1 MLILFTKAFSMFPL
15 QYTVSLASARGFRA
29 AILLMPGCIAAGLIP
44 GLSAA
49 QNAQPGPLAAT
60 PLTQAVAATQ
70 RQAVVAPSL
79 AATNPFDKERQVWPD
94 RIPPPPPP
102 APPPAPPAVT
112 DQDMQ
117 VYGVIIT
124 GESRRATVKVG
135 KRFAHLA
142 TSGRPFANVT
152 EGQTL
157 GEFILS
163 SVRPDHLVL
172 FAPGG
177 EQRLYFTPKTDRT
190 ASPTALIAA
199 APTPVQGATNPQAD
213 AAGASGAA
221 PAPAQGVQPAAAPVT
236 GTPAANGVQQG
247 TAPTPAPAP
256 VGAANPFNLRNSLA
270 AAMEAARNNASQQG
284 SSPGSNPFQ
293 KP

>member
-1 MLILFTKAFSMFPL
+1 MIHLHH
-15 QYTVSLASARGFRA
+15 TVSFPPARGFRA
-29 AILLMPGCIAAGLIP
+29 AILLLPGCIAGGLMP
-44 GLSAA
+44 SLSAA
-49 QNAQPGPLAAT
+49 QNAPPRSASTPAA
-60 PLTQAVAATQ
+60 QVEAATQ
-70 RQAVVAPSL
+70 RPAALAPSL
-79 AATNPFDKERQVWPD
+79 VATNPFDKDRQVWPD

-102 APPPAPPAVT
+102 APPPAPTTVT

-142 TSGRPFANVT
+142 SSGRPFANVT

-163 SVRPDHLVL
+163 AVRPDHLVL

-177 EQRLYFTPKTDRT
+177 EQRLYFTPKTDRA
-190 ASPTALIAA
+190 ASPAALVAA
-199 APTPVQGATNPQAD
+199 APPPVQGATNPQAD

-221 PAPAQGVQPAAAPVT
+221 PAAPAQGVQPAATPAA
-236 GTPAANGVQQG
+236 GMPAANGVQQQSQG
-247 TAPTPAPAP
+247 AAPAPA
-256 VGAANPFNLRNSLA
+256 GAAQPFNLRNSLA
-270 AAMEAARNNASQQG
+270 AALETARNNTPQQG
-284 SSPGSNPFQ
+284 SSSGNSVGSNPFQ

>member
-1 MLILFTKAFSMFPL
+1 MIPLHPIVSFPP
-15 QYTVSLASARGFRA
+15 ARRFRA
-29 AILLMPGCIAAGLIP
+29 VVLLVPGCIAAGLMP
-44 GLSAA
+44 SLSTA
-49 QNAQPGPLAAT
+49 QIAQPGFAPTPATQSTAA
-60 PLTQAVAATQ
+60 AQ

-94 RIPPPPPP
+94 RTPPPPPP
-102 APPPAPPAVT
+102 VPPPAPPAVT

-163 SVRPDHLVL
+163 AVRPDHLVL

-177 EQRLYFTPKTDRT
+177 EQRLYFTPKADRAT
-190 ASPTALIAA
+190 NPTALVAA
-199 APTPVQGATNPQAD
+199 APPPVQGATNPQTD
-213 AAGASGAA
+213 AAGGSSAS
-221 PAPAQGVQPAAAPVT
+221 PTLAQGVQPAVAPTT
-236 GTPAANGVQQG
+236 GTPAANGVQQQTQG
-247 TAPTPAPAP
+247 AAPPAAPAG
-256 VGAANPFNLRNSLA
+256 VAQPFNLRNSLA
-270 AAMEAARNNASQQG
+270 AALEAARNNAPQQG
-284 SSPGSNPFQ
+284 SSSGSSSGSNPFQ